1 MTTYDTSLPANTARA
16 GSLSDRIATGGLFFS
31 LVAVFLWFGGMK
43 FTAYEAGAI
52 EGLVANSPFLSVLY
66 SLLDVQGVSNLIGT
80 TELLIAVLLAFR
92 FVYPAAAVVGA
103 AGAIA
108 TFLVTLSF
116 FFTTPGVFLPEHG
129 TFAISVLPG
138 QFLLKD
144 LVLLAASVWAFTN
157 AREAARKA

>member
-1 MTTYDTSLPANTARA
+1 MTTYDTALTSDTTRASTAA
-16 GSLSDRIATGGLFFS
+16 DKGLFFS

-52 EGLVANSPFLSVLY
+52 EGLVANSPLLAWLY
-66 SLLDVQGVSNLIGT
+66 TVLDVQAVSNLIGT
-80 TELLIAVLLAFR
+80 TELLIAVLLALR
-92 FVYPAAAVVGA
+92 FVVPAAAVAGA
-103 AGAIA
+103 IGAIA
-108 TFLVTLSF
+108 TFLVTVSF

-144 LVLLAASVWAFTN
+144 LVLLAASVWALTN
-157 AREAARKA
+157 ALAAARQS

>member
-1 MTTYDTSLPANTARA
+1 MTIYDSSLFPDRANA
-16 GSLSDRIATGGLFFS
+16 GSLPDKGLFFS
-31 LVAVFLWFGGMK
+31 LVIVFLWFGGMK

-52 EGLVANSPFLSVLY
+52 EGLVANSPIL
-66 SLLDVQGVSNLIGT
+66 SLLYTQLGAQGLSNLIGI
-80 TELLIAVLLAFR
+80 TELLIAVLLSFR
-92 FVYPAAAVVGA
+92 FVIPVVAVVGA

-116 FFTTPGVFLPEHG
+116 LVTTPGVFLPEHG

-144 LVLLAASVWAFTN
+144 LVLLAVSVWAFTN
-157 AREAARKA
+157 AREAARQI

>member
-1 MTTYDTSLPANTARA
+1 MTTYDTALTADTTRS
-16 GSLSDRIATGGLFFS
+16 GSLSDKGIFFS
-31 LVAVFLWFGGMK
+31 LMIVFLWFGGMK

-52 EGLVANSPFLSVLY
+52 EGLIANSPLVGFLQSFLST
-66 SLLDVQGVSNLIGT
+66 QGVSNLIGT

-92 FVYPAAAVVGA
+92 FVVPAAAVIGA

-116 FFTTPGVFLPEHG
+116 FVTTPGVFLPEHG
-129 TFAISVLPG
+129 PFAISVLPG

-157 AREAARKA
+157 ALTASRQA